1 MVKPKICLTLPKVI
15 AEIKV
20 YIKTHPRISPLK
32 KNSAAKSPLIKHTMK
47 ITKQES

>member
-1 MVKPKICLTLPKVI
+1 MVKPKISIKLPEVI
-15 AEIKV
+15 AEIKA
-20 YIKTHPRISPLK
+20 YITTHPRISPLK